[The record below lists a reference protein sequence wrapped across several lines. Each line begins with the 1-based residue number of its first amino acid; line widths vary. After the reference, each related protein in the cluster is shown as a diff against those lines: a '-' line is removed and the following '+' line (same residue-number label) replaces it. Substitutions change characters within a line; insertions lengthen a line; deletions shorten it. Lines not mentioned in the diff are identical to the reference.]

1 MDLKTELGI
10 SSAQQEFEPS
20 ITVLWT
26 VISWSTHEN
35 IHLSFDFY
43 DFCSVQC
50 GNEKQSGSLRAYTS
64 FTILCKNINAFSY
77 YTFQVFSGRFSWQI
91 PRPKRLLQWK
101 QTQSFTILCKN
112 VNALFFPLSTF
123 QFFLLGDSID
133 KFKDSKECWCGFR
146 GPARGSRLVRLLW
159 SIRLLTTRMVRTW

>member
-64 FTILCKNINAFSY
+64 FTILCKNIN
-77 YTFQVFSGRFSWQI
+77 VFSNYVLFLKKKIWAIQLTNSNYAI
-91 PRPKRLLQWK
+91 FPFALLAW
-101 QTQSFTILCKN
+101 
-112 VNALFFPLSTF
+112 VH
-123 QFFLLGDSID
+123 
-133 KFKDSKECWCGFR
+133 
-146 GPARGSRLVRLLW
+146 
-159 SIRLLTTRMVRTW
+159 